1 MGIIIDILI
10 IAAMVLFVFIGYKK
24 GLIKVAIGLVAFV
37 VAIVV
42 AILLYKPLAQQLMN
56 TTEIDEKINET
67 IYSKIK
73 DINFQ
78 DISEKDKNENEIIKI
93 AESYI
98 NEAIEE
104 GKENVGQ
111 YVADSLTITIV
122 ELISFIILIIAL
134 RIALLVLN
142 IVADFVGSLPI
153 IKQFNKS
160 GGIICGL
167 IEGFLVINCIF
178 ALMYILNPICA
189 NGAIQK
195 NIEKSN
201 MGKMI
206 YENNFIINTVSK

>member
-1 MGIIIDILI
+1 MGIIIDILVI
-10 IAAMVLFVFIGYKK
+10 VTMILFVFVGYKK
-24 GLIKVAIGLVAFV
+24 GLIKVALGLVAFV

-42 AILLYKPLAQQLMN
+42 ALLFYKPLSNQIMN
-56 TTEIDEKINET
+56 NTEIDEKINET

-98 NEAIEE
+98 DEAIEE

-111 YVADSLTITIV
+111 YVADNLTITIV
-122 ELISFIILIIAL
+122 ELISFVVLIIAL

-142 IVADFVGSLPI
+142 IMADFVGSLPI

-201 MGKMI
+201 MGKML